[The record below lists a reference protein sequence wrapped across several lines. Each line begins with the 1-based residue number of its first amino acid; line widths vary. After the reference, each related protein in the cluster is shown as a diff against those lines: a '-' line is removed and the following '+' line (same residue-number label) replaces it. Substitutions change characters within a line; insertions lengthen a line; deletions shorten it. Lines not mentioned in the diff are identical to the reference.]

1 LSIFKIK
8 SQLNKKCLK
17 RSKGESEGKSK
28 RSKGESE
35 GKSKK
40 DRQWPSGKGQTI
52 IYKTQP
58 RKPNKLIL
66 ENKRII
72 IT

>member
-35 GKSKK
+35 G
-40 DRQWPSGKGQTI
+40 
-52 IYKTQP
+52 
-58 RKPNKLIL
+58 
-66 ENKRII
+66 
-72 IT
+72 

>member
-1 LSIFKIK
+1 MSIFKIK

>member
-1 LSIFKIK
+1 MSIFKIK

-40 DRQWPSGKGQTI
+40 DRQWPSGKGQTM